1 MGCVP
6 YQYQQ
11 NSQCCPIVY
20 PYSASFFIF
29 HSVCSTLF
37 KHPILYSGDIMPTSQ
52 KCHYH
57 HHLPPYLNLQPF
69 FCLIYPYI
77 CIYTFLSHWEIFN
90 SGLIL
95 ILIPLPVLRPMASH
109 AQGPPSVKI
118 VPSHMINLSLS
129 CEVTLSRLLCSCF
142 ACFVPYH
149 HGTSLY
155 TRLPEPDSWTF

>member
-1 MGCVP
+1 MSAIPVSTEFSVLS
-6 YQYQQ
+6 
-11 NSQCCPIVY
+11 NSLSLLSFLSHFPQCLFYSLQTSY
-20 PYSASFFIF
+20 PLLLA
-29 HSVCSTLF
+29 
-37 KHPILYSGDIMPTSQ
+37 GDIMPTSQ
-52 KCHYH
+52 KYHYH

-95 ILIPLPVLRPMASH
+95 ILIPLPMLRPMASH
-109 AQGPPSVKI
+109 AQRPPSVKI
-118 VPSHMINLSLS
+118 VPSHMIDLSLS